1 MSEGVGKSNKARK
14 LRIKI
19 ILHTVLL
26 LASITMLV
34 PYVWMVCT
42 SLKPAAEVWLMPP
55 KFFGTYLN
63 FEAYTKLNSRFDFVL
78 YFMNSVKVSAWV
90 VTFQV
95 LTSCMAGYCFAKLN
109 FPARDKIFLA
119 YLATM
124 MIPFHVTTITNFLT
138 MFKLGLSGTHWS
150 LMIPPMVSAFG
161 TFLLRQFFVGV
172 PNSLMEAARIDGCNP
187 FGIFFKIML
196 PLAGTSIATLAIFCF
211 MGTWNDYFSPLIY
224 IVDARKYTLP
234 LGLAN
239 LRGLYQ
245 TDWGLLMASCFI
257 STLPVLIA
265 FLCAQDA
272 FVQGVAL
279 SGMKD

>member
-1 MSEGVGKSNKARK
+1 MAESIGKSNKARK
-14 LRIKI
+14 LRNHI
-19 ILHTVLL
+19 ILHIILIL
-26 LASITMLV
+26 GSITMLV
-34 PYVWMVCT
+34 PFLWMIGT
-42 SLKPAAEVWLMPP
+42 SLKPPAEVWLMPP
-55 KFFGTYLN
+55 KLFGSYLN

-90 VTFQV
+90 VFFQV
-95 LTSCMAGYCFAKLN
+95 LTSCMAGYCFAKLH
-109 FPARDKIFLA
+109 FPGRDKIFVA

-124 MIPFHVTTITNFLT
+124 MVPFHITTITNFLT
-138 MFKLGLSGTHWS
+138 MTRVGLAGTHWA

-161 TFLLRQFFVGV
+161 TFLLRQFFVSV
-172 PNSLMEAARIDGCNP
+172 PNSLMEAARIDGCSP

-196 PLAGTSIATLAIFCF
+196 PLAGSSIATLAIFCF

-224 IVDARKYTLP
+224 ITDARKYTLP
-234 LGLAN
+234 IGLAN

-245 TDWGLLMASCFI
+245 TDWCLLMASCFI
-257 STLPVLIA
+257 SILPVLIA

-272 FVQGVAL
+272 FVKGVAL